1 MKKNIEQ
8 LSIKENISDALKNMV
23 GIDNLPIDYQANFDF
38 NFFNWSKNFLVVNKD
53 QKNQQ
58 IINKIILADD
68 SYLKTDLEQKSATKK
83 NFFQVQ
89 KQCRFSADLA
99 FCYLKFHK
107 FFDLTNND
115 SSDQFFLEHSQAIDD
130 FERVRLLIQAS
141 NNYLGVAKNL
151 IENIAQN
158 IDNAN
163 INNLSLI
170 LLTKNKN
177 LTKFLDFYP
186 EIGIYC
192 ENIIKKLDNK
202 VINIIEQLSTTIND
216 QKKYTQLVIKLLQ
229 YLEAL
234 DQPKQST
241 SNQSD
246 NIEKIANQEEVI
258 DNVENVEK
266 KLQEVIE
273 QNDSDQQQSPEN
285 ISEAIDLE
293 KFKIIHEDQEDS
305 TQSIIQQSE
314 IDHSQIA
321 YKNPYKIYSKKYDEV
336 IFPQKLVNKS
346 ELQNLRNQLDLR
358 INKLSGISKKMHFKL
373 KRKLLSKRNTLLEFD
388 SSKGVLDRKKLSS
401 LILNPHLEEIWVNNK
416 HHEYQDTVLTILLDN
431 SGSMRGNPIVIS
443 AMACQIIADILQNF
457 AVKTEIIG
465 FTTGD
470 WKGGRVRKL
479 WEISNRPQNPG
490 RLNELRHI
498 IYKHFNQSFKKS
510 KVNLG
515 LMLKE
520 GILKEN
526 IDGEA
531 ILFARSRLM
540 QQNEKRKI
548 LLVISDGTPV
558 DDSTT
563 SNNSQDILTMH
574 LHQVINKIEKQGKIE
589 MVGIGIGHST
599 DEFYRNS
606 LTIKNV
612 EELGD
617 AMIEK
622 IADLL

>member
-8 LSIKENISDALKNMV
+8 LSIKENISDTLKNMV
-23 GIDNLPIDYQANFDF
+23 GVDNLPIEYQANFDF
-38 NFFNWSKNFLVVNKD
+38 NFFNWSKNFLVINKD
-53 QKNQQ
+53 QKNHQ
-58 IINKIILADD
+58 IVNKVILADD
-68 SYLKTDLEQKSATKK
+68 NYSKNDLEKLSGIKK
-83 NFFQVQ
+83 NFFQVK

-99 FCYLKFHK
+99 FCYLKFHN
-107 FFDLTNND
+107 FFDVVE
-115 SSDQFFLEHSQAIDD
+115 DQISADHLQIIDD
-130 FERVRLLIQAS
+130 FERVRLLLKAS
-141 NNYLGVAKNL
+141 NSYLGVTKN
-151 IENIAQN
+151 IVENIAQN
-158 IDNAN
+158 ISDTNS
-163 INNLSLI
+163 NNLSLL
-170 LLTKNKN
+170 LLTRNNN
-177 LTKFLDFYP
+177 LRKFIDLYP

-192 ENIIKKLDNK
+192 ENITKNIDNK
-202 VINIIEQLSTTIND
+202 IINRIDQILTNIND
-216 QKKYTQLVIKLLQ
+216 QKKYTRLVIELLQ
-229 YLEAL
+229 YLESL
-234 DQPKQST
+234 NQPKQSA
-241 SNQSD
+241 SAKPD
-246 NIEKIANQEEVI
+246 NNDKIANQEVI
-258 DNVENVEK
+258 NNVENIEK
-266 KLQEVIE
+266 NLQEVVE
-273 QNDSDQQQSPEN
+273 EDQSQEQQSQEN
-285 ISEAIDLE
+285 VSESIDLE
-293 KFKIIHEDQEDS
+293 KFKIIHEDREDL
-305 TQSIIQQSE
+305 TQSIIQQSQV
-314 IDHSQIA
+314 DHSQIA
-321 YKNPYKIYSKKYDEV
+321 YKNPYKIYSTKYDEV
-336 IFPQKLVNKS
+336 IFPQKLVSKS

-358 INKLSGISKKMHFKL
+358 INKLSGISKKMHLKL
-373 KRKLLSKRNTLLEFD
+373 KRKLLSKRNTYLEFD
-388 SSKGVLDRKKLSS
+388 SSRGVLDRKKLSM
-401 LILNPHLEEIWVNNK
+401 LVTNPNLEEIWVNNK

-443 AMACQIIADILQNF
+443 AMACEIIADILQNF

-465 FTTGD
+465 FTTAD

-479 WEISNRPQNPG
+479 WEISNQPQNPG

-498 IYKHFNQSFKKS
+498 VYKHFNQSFKKS

-540 QQNEKRKI
+540 QQSEKRKI